1 MNNRDHTPQE
11 AAAGTQIPGEQSPKG
26 GVFRRTRSTIIFVIL
41 VMVVVGAFFGYDFE
55 KHSTVRFVIFEIV
68 FVGLAVKCF
77 YWMRD
82 AYRKR

>member
-1 MNNRDHTPQE
+1 MKSRDHTPAE
-11 AAAGTQIPGEQSPKG
+11 AESGAQLSGEESPKG
-26 GVFRRTRSTIIFVIL
+26 GVFRRTRSTIIFGIL
-41 VMVVVGAFFGYDFE
+41 VVVVVGAFFSYDFE

-82 AYRKR
+82 TYRKR